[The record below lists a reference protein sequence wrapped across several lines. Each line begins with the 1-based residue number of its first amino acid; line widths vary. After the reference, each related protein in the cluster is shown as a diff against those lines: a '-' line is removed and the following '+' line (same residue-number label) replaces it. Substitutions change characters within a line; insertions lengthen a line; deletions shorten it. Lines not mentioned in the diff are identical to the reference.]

1 MRNIMNTISRNDGAQ
16 RVFLSE
22 GILNV
27 VEILQENYPEIY
39 ESIQKEGFILK
50 YGQCNLF
57 KELLFENNVVGFC
70 SYDFSREFMT
80 LALNNIYVLPQYRGN
95 SFLLNELASTMAEQ
109 NKPSIMEPTRLI
121 VELLIEYG
129 FASKITDNIVAS
141 AIEFVVPADHVLS
154 NMEYGLEELSTHFY
168 DLDICASIH
177 ILDVERSHVAYSAP
191 LNYDIIYYDC
201 LDYRHRISDEYF
213 EEISKT
219 FRDRDVDI
227 MNVILDLE
235 ENLPI
240 KTYTLDE
247 IIGPE
252 GEFSFYIQS
261 MIDDAHVTQ
270 QKALEIKNQ
279 IREEYEAGM
288 LLNESLLVRLAY
300 LFDESHKER
309 ITLHDDVCPYCG
321 MPIDSH
327 DRFCHFCGI
336 NLDYDID
343 EMENS
348 LLTSIDDNES
358 DFKEDIR
365 FIAYKFLKLIEE
377 RIDMDYAI
385 FTIENTYNINWSEMK
400 EFLDINGYFS
410 QDHIT
415 PEGFG
420 FLKSHPLHFWN
431 KYHMEI
437 IDYTDFENYFY
448 IHEDLTPKEI
458 CLNYLNKFEKEE
470 YILDIINEIKK
481 DCSTF

>member
-1 MRNIMNTISRNDGAQ
+1 MNTITRNDGVPM
-16 RVFLSE
+16 VFLSE
-22 GILNV
+22 GTLNV
-27 VEILQENYPEIY
+27 VEILQEDYPEIC
-39 ESIQKEGFILK
+39 ESIQNEGFILK
-50 YGQCNLF
+50 YSQCNLF

-80 LALNNIYVLPQYRGN
+80 PALNNIYVLPQYRGN
-95 SFLLNELASTMAEQ
+95 SFLLNELTSTMAEQ

-177 ILDVERSHVAYSAP
+177 ILDVETSHVAYSAP
-191 LNYDIIYYDC
+191 LNYDIIHYDC
-201 LDYRHRISDEYF
+201 LDYRNRISDEYF

-219 FRDRDVDI
+219 FRDRDVEI

-288 LLNESLLVRLAY
+288 ILNESLLVRLAY
-300 LFDESHKER
+300 LFDESPDVKT
-309 ITLHDDVCPYCG
+309 TLHDEACPYCG

-343 EMENS
+343 EMESS
-348 LLTSIDDNES
+348 LLTSIDDTES

-481 DCSTF
+481 DCSNF

>member
-1 MRNIMNTISRNDGAQ
+1 MNTITRNDGVPM
-16 RVFLSE
+16 VFLSE
-22 GILNV
+22 GTLNV
-27 VEILQENYPEIY
+27 VEILQEDYPEIC

-50 YGQCNLF
+50 YSQCNLF

-80 LALNNIYVLPQYRGN
+80 PALNNIYVLPQYRGN
-95 SFLLNELASTMAEQ
+95 SFLLNELTSTMAEQ

-168 DLDICASIH
+168 DLNICASIH

-191 LNYDIIYYDC
+191 LNYDIIHYDC
-201 LDYRHRISDEYF
+201 LDYRNRISYEYF

-219 FRDRDVDI
+219 FRDRDVEI

-270 QKALEIKNQ
+270 QNALEIKNQ

-288 LLNESLLVRLAY
+288 VLNESLLVRLAY
-300 LFDESHKER
+300 LFDEGYKKR

-343 EMENS
+343 EMECS
-348 LLTSIDDNES
+348 LLTSIDDTKS

-365 FIAYKFLKLIEE
+365 FIAYKFLKLIEG

-385 FTIENTYNINWSEMK
+385 FTIENTYNINLDDLK

-410 QDHIT
+410 QDRIT

-481 DCSTF
+481 DCSNF

>member
-1 MRNIMNTISRNDGAQ
+1 MRNIMNIISRNDGTQ

-22 GILNV
+22 GTLNV
-27 VEILQENYPEIY
+27 SEILQEYYPEIY
-39 ESIQKEGFILK
+39 DSIQKEGFILK
-50 YGQCNLF
+50 YSQCNLF
-57 KELLFENNVVGFC
+57 KELIFENNVVGFC

-80 LALNNIYVLPQYRGN
+80 LALNNIYVLPKYRGN
-95 SFLLNELASTMAEQ
+95 SFLLNELTSTMAEQ

-154 NMEYGLEELSTHFY
+154 NGEYGLEELSTHFY

-177 ILDVERSHVAYSAP
+177 ILDAERSHVAYSAP
-191 LNYDIIYYDC
+191 LNYDIIHYDC
-201 LDYRHRISDEYF
+201 IEYRNGLCDDYFMDISQIF
-213 EEISKT
+213 K
-219 FRDRDVDI
+219 DRDVEI

-235 ENLPI
+235 ENLPL

-261 MIDDAHVTQ
+261 MIDDAHITQ
-270 QKALEIKNQ
+270 QKALEIKSQ

-288 LLNESLLVRLAY
+288 ILNDSLLIRLAY
-300 LFDESHKER
+300 LFDENHDGR

-321 MPIDSH
+321 MPTDTH

-336 NLDYDID
+336 NLDYDFD
-343 EMENS
+343 EMENA
-348 LLTSIDDNES
+348 LFNSISHEKS
-358 DFKEDIR
+358 DFEEDIR
-365 FIAYKFLKLIEE
+365 FIAYKFLKMIEE
-377 RIDMDYAI
+377 KIDMDYAI
-385 FTIENTYNINWSEMK
+385 FAIENTYNINWNELNG
-400 EFLDINGYFS
+400 FLDVNGYFA

-415 PEGFG
+415 PEGCG

-448 IHEDLTPKEI
+448 IHEDLAPIEI

-470 YILDIINEIKK
+470 YIIDIINEIKK
-481 DCSTF
+481 DCSNF